1 MKTKCFINRCFNIDW
16 QIITIRGTNMNFGIL
31 QYKNCQKQRH
41 TTFTYCSHSSKCQ
54 KCNSLYKIKHHREM
68 VQYYKANFKIFL
80 LNLKLRKKNLIL
92 IHLSILIA
100 KANTRQ
106 ILLVVHFG
114 SIDLTRSSTLRSLK
128 SFKKS
133 KLT

>member
-1 MKTKCFINRCFNIDW
+1 MKTKCLINRCFNIDW

-106 ILLVVHFG
+106 ILIVVHFR

-128 SFKKS
+128 SFKES